1 MKQAK
6 QFSLT
11 FKTFSWI
18 YPTLFVVLLTLPMGR
33 TIDAAVEG
41 GALLKGT
48 TLSDDSAVVPEQSAT
63 SKAIKWSSTDLDP
76 GVFEF
81 DSANPTRLKV
91 KAAGDYFL
99 AFSSPVIEAV
109 KAGSNRSQIH
119 FFLKKNGG
127 ATPIP
132 HANARSTYIRHD
144 SDHTESSGHM
154 HVLLPSLSANDY
166 IEIFAK
172 SFDTANNTVRIGTAS
187 LFLEKIASS
196 RTIFSATGTRTVA
209 GTNLN
214 PDTASPLQWTQD
226 VADSGFT
233 HSNSSSSHNIT
244 LDSSGKYLVFI
255 DMPISS
261 SVQRASPQII
271 PKIGG
276 VQVTGGFAAQGY
288 IRALEATTKSSVH
301 WVGLVQTLLLI
312 RFLPLMWVSV
322 LPQERLQCLQMRKHP
337 YL

>member
-1 MKQAK
+1 MAEG
-6 QFSLT
+6 
-11 FKTFSWI
+11 
-18 YPTLFVVLLTLPMGR
+18 YCNGR
-33 TIDAAVEG
+33 HFAPPVWKSFGCRGRG
-41 GALLKGT
+41 GALLKGA
-48 TLSDDSAVVPEQSAT
+48 TLSDDSAVIPEQSAT

-76 GVFEF
+76 SIFEF

-109 KAGSNRSQIH
+109 KAGSNRSQVH
-119 FFLKKNGG
+119 FFVKKNGG
-127 ATPIP
+127 STPIP

-172 SFDTANNTVRIGTAS
+172 SFDTANNTVRIGIAS

-226 VADSGFT
+226 VADSDLLTVT
-233 HSNSSSSHNIT
+233 HPAVTILLWIVPENI
-244 LDSSGKYLVFI
+244 LFLSICPL
-255 DMPISS
+255 
-261 SVQRASPQII
+261 
-271 PKIGG
+271 
-276 VQVTGGFAAQGY
+276 
-288 IRALEATTKSSVH
+288 ALRCRGLLHRSFLKSEEF
-301 WVGLVQTLLLI
+301 
-312 RFLPLMWVSV
+312 R
-322 LPQERLQCLQMRKHP
+322 
-337 YL
+337 